1 MLQLARLS
9 QINQVH
15 LFLTIFPILEADL
28 RFGINFID
36 VLESLLNSLVAY
48 SSYLAIYILYMVWL
62 LHLLLT

>member
-48 SSYLAIYILYMVWL
+48 SSYLAIYILYMV
-62 LHLLLT
+62 